1 MPNINVI
8 RDDLFALIG
17 KTFTDTEFDELCFEF
32 GVEVDDIVTETVEFV
47 ADGTKEE
54 CIVYVIA
61 IPANRYDLLCIE
73 GFARALRIFLGLEQ
87 RQVFRTV
94 EPAGGRQ
101 IMRVKPAVASVRPY
115 MVCAILRGVKFD
127 KRRYKSFIDLQEK
140 LHQNICRRR
149 IYVSM
154 GTHDLDTVQG
164 PFTYDARKPE
174 DINFIPL
181 TENEETVEA
190 GARSFS
196 GKELMDFY
204 REDPTVKH
212 LKPYTDIIYD
222 SPLYPVVVD
231 ASDRVMSLPPVIN
244 GKHSRIQMS
253 TTNVLIEAT
262 NIDKVKANIVLDTMI
277 AMFSEY
283 CAEPFT
289 CEPVDVVYE
298 DDGHIETTPLLSTRT
313 CDASVKDINGTI
325 GINITPQRMCELCD
339 KMQLGPAEYIESKDC
354 IRVTV
359 PPTRSDILHA
369 VDVIEDIAIAYGYN
383 NIVTGVPPTN
393 TVGAALPINQFTDL
407 LRAEIARAGYV
418 ELLSHGL
425 CSRAENFT
433 ALRRPETDEAV
444 SLANPANVEYEVVR
458 TTLIPGTLKTLAH
471 NKSISHKDGIR
482 LFEISDVVVRD
493 REHEVGCKNV
503 RHICALYASHSAGF
517 EFIHGMV
524 DKIMLASQ
532 IQAEEKYALTSLTA
546 EDFAD
551 QKRVAREGVCYYVK
565 PGNDPVFFPGMA
577 AEIMLKFTDAATGAT
592 TQKKVGVYGVVHPEV
607 LENYDISYPCS
618 LLEMNLEDIM

>member
-1 MPNINVI
+1 MPNITVI
-8 RDDLFALIG
+8 RDDLFASIG
-17 KTFTDTEFDELCFEF
+17 RTFTDAEFDEVCFEF
-32 GVEVDDIVTETVEFV
+32 GVEVDDIATETVEFV

-54 CIVYVIA
+54 CVVYVIA

-73 GFARALRIFLGLEQ
+73 GFARALRVFLGLEN

-94 EPAGGRQ
+94 EPVGGRQ

-127 KRRYKSFIDLQEK
+127 KKRYKSFIDLQEK

-149 IYVSM
+149 TYVSM
-154 GTHDLDTVQG
+154 GTHDLDTVSG
-164 PFTYDARKPE
+164 PFTYDALPPQ
-174 DINFIPL
+174 DINFVPL
-181 TENEETVEA
+181 TESFETVAE
-190 GARSFS
+190 GARSFN

-222 SPLYPVVVD
+222 SPLYPVVLD
-231 ASDRVMSLPPVIN
+231 ASGAVMSLPPVIN
-244 GKHSRIQMS
+244 GKHSRIKMT

-277 AMFSEY
+277 TMFSEY

-298 DDGHIETTPLLSTRT
+298 EDGHIETTPLLSTRV
-313 CDASVKDINGTI
+313 CEASVKEINGTI
-325 GINITPQRMCELCD
+325 GIDITPQRMCELCD
-339 KMQLGPAEYIESKDC
+339 KMQLGPAEHVAGSDC

-369 VDVIEDIAIAYGYN
+369 VDVIEDVAIAYGYN
-383 NIVTGVPPTN
+383 NIFTSVPPTN
-393 TVGAALPINQFTDL
+393 TVGAPLPINQFTDL

-433 ALRRPETDEAV
+433 DLRRPETDEAV

-471 NKSISHKDGIR
+471 NRSISHKDGIR

-493 REHEVGCKNV
+493 RAHEVGCRNV

-524 DKIMLASQ
+524 DKIMLAAQVPADKS
-532 IQAEEKYALTSLTA
+532 YALTSLSA
-546 EDFAD
+546 EEVAD
-551 QKRVAREGVCYYVK
+551 QKRMSRDDACYFVK
-565 PGNDPVFFPGMA
+565 PGNDPVFFPSMA
-577 AEIMLKFTDAATGAT
+577 AEVVMKYTDAAGTV

-607 LENYDISYPCS
+607 LEKYEISYPCS
-618 LLEMNLEDIM
+618 LLELNLEDIM